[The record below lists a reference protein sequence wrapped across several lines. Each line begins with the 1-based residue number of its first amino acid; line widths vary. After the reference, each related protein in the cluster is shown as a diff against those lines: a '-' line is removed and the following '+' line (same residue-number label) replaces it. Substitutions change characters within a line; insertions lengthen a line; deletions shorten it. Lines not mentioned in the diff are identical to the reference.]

1 MTAKST
7 HALATLMKKQ
17 ITEKN
22 TKKNLIEQSLFTD
35 NTKEAEEEKDK
46 EKDKDKE
53 KLSEEEEKEKKELED
68 AKQASRSK
76 ASQMDQ
82 TEMLKKLIVQNVV
95 KLVLIIGSMLI
106 LAYGVIEVGPK
117 LFSSLNGALMNTII
131 NQGR

>member
-1 MTAKST
+1 MTAKSNN
-7 HALATLMKKQ
+7 ALASFMQKQ
-17 ITEKN
+17 ITEKA
-22 TKKNLIEQSLFTD
+22 TKKNLIEQSIFADKND
-35 NTKEAEEEKDK
+35 NPDNEKD
-46 EKDKDKE
+46 EEKE

-82 TEMLKKLIVQNVV
+82 TEMLKKLIVQNAV
-95 KLVLIIGSMLI
+95 KLILLVGSMLV

-117 LFSSLNGALMNTII
+117 IFSSLNGALLNAVI